1 MVFHGLPAEIAEPP
15 RQGGTSAYVNAAS
28 ATLRIG
34 NTSDRQK
41 MSGGEVLLLCC
52 SVASLIISCVIWSAR
67 KQAWMDEIFTWKE
80 ASDRS
85 LWHLYWA
92 IQHGADGGQPL
103 FYTTAWL
110 WAKTF
115 GASVLSL
122 RLYSCVSMCGALLV
136 TWRCIRRVYG
146 LWATAF
152 GVLWMWGSAGL
163 LLDQN
168 AEGRFYG
175 LFILAVAVVVDVYLR
190 LAARSTPTRL
200 LLLYSLL
207 AQAALVLTH
216 VLGLFYSGMI
226 LLTLVLFD
234 TLAGRFRTKVYLFHA
249 AGWLAL
255 VVWIPAIR
263 ASIAA
268 GKPHGWIP
276 VPSFARFFDSYF
288 FWDYLPWLSLVQR
301 HAPEFLFQICRQGVR
316 AAIMLPVAVVLFFTA
331 RKLLRAERSFS
342 PTAEDALLLVAFA
355 LLSMPIVLFV
365 VSHLLTPV
373 FVARY
378 LLPSGIGV
386 SIILA
391 AFASRLSLYVPDF
404 LRPAQR
410 LVSMLVVMFLVT
422 CPVSSALLRGPAEG
436 NPRVLDVERLDGMV
450 SPDAA
455 VVVDWQQ
462 DFSKIMRYSQKPGS
476 HYYFLLDWTASLAG
490 PRTHILDYHLMRA
503 YHDAGYYPQKIQ
515 DSHAFLC
522 SHADFLVLDAHAL
535 APLEQ
540 GTSWFD
546 FAIKKSP
553 AFRWKI
559 LDSLDGPDVKR
570 DLIAVHRGASLDHCD
585 EP

>member
-1 MVFHGLPAEIAEPP
+1 
-15 RQGGTSAYVNAAS
+15 
-28 ATLRIG
+28 
-34 NTSDRQK
+34 
-41 MSGGEVLLLCC
+41 MSGGELLLLCC
-52 SVASLIISCVIWSAR
+52 SVASLVISCFIWSSR

-110 WAKTF
+110 WVKAF
-115 GASVLSL
+115 GGSVLSL
-122 RLYSCVSMCGALLV
+122 RLYSCVAMCGALLV

-175 LFILAVAVVVDVYLR
+175 LYMLAVAVVVDVYLR

-216 VLGLFYSGMI
+216 VLGLFYSGII

-234 TLAGRFRTKVYLFHA
+234 ALAGRFRIKVYLFHA

-255 VVWIPAIR
+255 LVWAPAIR
-263 ASIAA
+263 ASMAA

-276 VPSFARFFDSYF
+276 VPSLSRFFDSYF
-288 FWDYLPWLSLVQR
+288 FWDYLPWLSLVQS
-301 HAPEFLFQICRQGVR
+301 HAPGFLFQICRQGVR
-316 AAIMLPVAVVLFFTA
+316 VAILLPIAVVLFFTA
-331 RKLLRAERSFS
+331 RKFLRAARPFS
-342 PTAEDALLLVAFA
+342 PTIEDALLLVAFA

-386 SIILA
+386 SIVLA
-391 AFASRLSLYVPDF
+391 AFASRLSSYVPDF

-410 LVSMLVVMFLVT
+410 LVSMLMVLFLVT
-422 CPVSSALLRGPAEG
+422 CPVSSALLRGSAAD
-436 NPRVLDVERLDGMV
+436 NPRFLDVARLDGMV

-455 VVVDWQQ
+455 VVIGWQQ
-462 DFSKIMRYSQKPGS
+462 DFDKIMRYTGKPGV
-476 HYYFLLDWTASLAG
+476 HYYFLLDWPAALAG
-490 PRTHILDYHLMRA
+490 PPAYVLDYHLLHA
-503 YHDAGYYPQKIQ
+503 YQDAGYYSPKIH

-522 SHADFLVLDAHAL
+522 SHNDFLVLDTHVL
-535 APLEQ
+535 VPMEQ
-540 GTSWFD
+540 EPTWFD
-546 FAIKKSP
+546 FAIRNNP
-553 AFRWKI
+553 QFAWKNI
-559 LDSLDGPDVKR
+559 DSLDGPDVKR
-570 DLIAVHRGASLDHCD
+570 ELIAVHREAPLNHCD
-585 EP
+585 QP

>member
-1 MVFHGLPAEIAEPP
+1 
-15 RQGGTSAYVNAAS
+15 
-28 ATLRIG
+28 
-34 NTSDRQK
+34 
-41 MSGGEVLLLCC
+41 MSRGEVLLLCC
-52 SVASLIISCVIWSAR
+52 SVASLIISCLIWSSR

-85 LWHLYWA
+85 LLHLYWA

-110 WAKTF
+110 WVKAF

-122 RLYSCVSMCGALLV
+122 RLYSCASMCGALLV
-136 TWRCIRRVYG
+136 TWSCIRRVYG

-175 LFILAVAVVVDVYLR
+175 LFMLAVAVVVDVYLR
-190 LAARSTPTRL
+190 LAARSTPTRF

-216 VLGLFYSGMI
+216 VLGVFYSGII
-226 LLTLVLFD
+226 LLALVLFD
-234 TLAGRFRTKVYLFHA
+234 VLAGRFRIKVYLFHA

-255 VVWIPAIR
+255 LVWAPAIR
-263 ASIAA
+263 ASMAA

-276 VPSFARFFDSYF
+276 IPSLSRFFDSYF
-288 FWDYLPWLSLVQR
+288 FWGFLPWLSLLQS
-301 HAPEFLFQICRQGVR
+301 HASGFLFQVFRQGVR
-316 AAIMLPVAVVLFFTA
+316 AAVLLPIVVVLFFTA
-331 RKLLRAERSFS
+331 KKVLRAKRLCA

-391 AFASRLSLYVPDF
+391 AFASRLGLYVPDF

-410 LVSMLVVMFLVT
+410 LVTMLAVLFLVT
-422 CPVSSALLRGPAEG
+422 CPVSSALLRGPAAD
-436 NPRVLDVERLDGMV
+436 NPRFLDVERLDGMV

-455 VVVDWQQ
+455 VVIGWQQ
-462 DFSKIMRYSQKPGS
+462 DFDKIMRYSRKPEA
-476 HYYFLLDWTASLAG
+476 HYYFLLDWPAALAG
-490 PRTHILDYHLMRA
+490 PPAYVLDYHLLHA
-503 YHDAGYYPQKIQ
+503 YRDADYYSPKIQ
-515 DSHAFLC
+515 EGHAFLC
-522 SHADFLVLDAHAL
+522 SHTDFLVLDAHAL
-535 APLEQ
+535 VPMEKEP
-540 GTSWFD
+540 TWFD
-546 FAIKKSP
+546 FAIRNNP
-553 AFRWKI
+553 QFFWKNI
-559 LDSLDGPDVKR
+559 DSLDAADIR
-570 DLIAVHRGASLDHCD
+570 RELIAVHRIAPLNHCD
-585 EP
+585 QP

>member
-1 MVFHGLPAEIAEPP
+1 
-15 RQGGTSAYVNAAS
+15 
-28 ATLRIG
+28 
-34 NTSDRQK
+34 
-41 MSGGEVLLLCC
+41 
-52 SVASLIISCVIWSAR
+52 
-67 KQAWMDEIFTWKE
+67 MDEIFTWRE
-80 ASDRS
+80 VSDRS

-122 RLYSCVSMCGALLV
+122 RLYSCASMCGALLV

-175 LFILAVAVVVDVYLR
+175 LYMLAVAVVVDVYMR
-190 LAARSTPTRL
+190 LAARATPTRL

-216 VLGLFYSGMI
+216 VLGLFYSGLI

-234 TLAGRFRTKVYLFHA
+234 SIKGRFRIKVYLSHA

-255 VVWIPAIR
+255 LVWVPAIR
-263 ASIAA
+263 ASMAA

-276 VPSFARFFDSYF
+276 IPTFSRFFDAYF
-288 FWDYLPWLSLVQR
+288 FWDYLPWLSLLQR
-301 HAPEFLFQICRQGVR
+301 HVSDLFFQVFRQGVR
-316 AAIMLPVAVVLFFTA
+316 AAILLPIAVVLFFEA
-331 RKLLRAERSFS
+331 RRLLLAKRSFS
-342 PTAEDALLLVAFA
+342 PSQEDALLLVSFA

-378 LLPSGIGV
+378 LLPCVIGV

-391 AFASRLSLYVPDF
+391 AFATKLSLHLPAS
-404 LRPAQR
+404 LRAGQR
-410 LVSMLVVMFLVT
+410 AITVVVVMFLVT
-422 CPVSSALLRGPAEG
+422 CPVSSALLRGTVAA
-436 NPRVLDVERLDGMV
+436 NPLFLDVERLDGIDHADTLMV
-450 SPDAA
+450 I
-455 VVVDWQQ
+455 DWQQ
-462 DFSKIMRYSQKPGS
+462 DFSKIMRYSRKPGA
-476 HYYFLLDWTASLAG
+476 HYYFLLDWQAALAG
-490 PRTHILDYHLMRA
+490 PRTHVLDYHLMRS
-503 YHDAGYYPQKIQ
+503 YRDVGYYSQSIK
-515 DSHAFLC
+515 DGDAFLC
-522 SHADFLVLDAHAL
+522 SHPNFIVLDTHVL
-535 APLEQ
+535 TPMEQ
-540 GTSWFD
+540 GATWFD
-546 FAIKKSP
+546 FKIRNNPIFA
-553 AFRWKI
+553 WKT
-559 LDSLDGPDVKR
+559 LDSLDAPDVKR
-570 DLIAVHRGASLDHCD
+570 EMIVVHRKAPLNFCD
-585 EP
+585 QP

>member
-1 MVFHGLPAEIAEPP
+1 
-15 RQGGTSAYVNAAS
+15 
-28 ATLRIG
+28 
-34 NTSDRQK
+34 
-41 MSGGEVLLLCC
+41 MSRGEVLLLCC
-52 SVASLIISCVIWSAR
+52 SVASLIVSCFIWSAR

-110 WAKTF
+110 WVKTF

-122 RLYSCVSMCGALLV
+122 RLYSCAAMCAALLV
-136 TWRCIRRVYG
+136 TCRCIRRVYG

-175 LFILAVAVVVDVYLR
+175 LYMLAVAVVVDVYLR
-190 LAARSTPTRL
+190 LTARATPTRL

-216 VLGLFYSGMI
+216 VLGLFYSGII
-226 LLTLVLFD
+226 LLALVLFD
-234 TLAGRFRTKVYLFHA
+234 TLDGRFRIKVYLFHA

-255 VVWIPAIR
+255 VVWAPAIR
-263 ASIAA
+263 ASMAA

-276 VPSFARFFDSYF
+276 VPSLSRFFDAYT
-288 FWDYLPWLSLVQR
+288 FWDFLPWLSLVQR
-301 HAPEFLFQICRQGVR
+301 HVPEFLFQICRQGVR
-316 AAIMLPVAVVLFFTA
+316 LAILLPIAILLFLTV
-331 RKLLRAERSFS
+331 RKLLRANRLS
-342 PTAEDALLLVAFA
+342 PTQEDALLLAGFA

-391 AFASRLSLYVPDF
+391 AFASRLSSYVPDW
-404 LRPAQR
+404 LKPAQR
-410 LVSMLVVMFLVT
+410 LVSMLVVLFLVT
-422 CPVSSALLRGPAEG
+422 CPVSSALLRGPAAD
-436 NPRVLDVERLDGMV
+436 NPRFLDVERLDGMV

-455 VVVDWQQ
+455 VVVGWQQ
-462 DFSKIMRYSQKPGS
+462 DFAKIMRYSRKPEN
-476 HYYFLLDWTASLAG
+476 HYYFLLDWPAALAG
-490 PRTHILDYHLMRA
+490 PSAYVLDYHLLHA
-503 YHDAGYYPQKIQ
+503 YQDAGYYSPRIQ

-522 SHADFLVLDAHAL
+522 SHVDFVVLDAHVL
-535 APLEQ
+535 VPLDQEP
-540 GTSWFD
+540 TWFD
-546 FAIKKSP
+546 FAIRNNP
-553 AFRWKI
+553 EFEWKNI
-559 LDSLDGPDVKR
+559 DSLDAPDMKR
-570 DLIAVHRGASLDHCD
+570 ELIAVHRRAPLNHCD
-585 EP
+585 QL

>member
-1 MVFHGLPAEIAEPP
+1 
-15 RQGGTSAYVNAAS
+15 VNAAS
-28 ATLRIG
+28 ATLSIG
-34 NTSDRQK
+34 NTSERQK

-80 ASDRS
+80 VRDRS

-122 RLYSCVSMCGALLV
+122 RLYSCASVCGALLV
-136 TWRCIRRVYG
+136 MWRCIRRVYG

-152 GVLWMWGSAGL
+152 GVLWIWGSAGL

-175 LFILAVAVVVDVYLR
+175 LFMLAVAVVVDVYLR
-190 LAARSTPTRL
+190 LADPSTPTRL

-234 TLAGRFRTKVYLFHA
+234 ALAGRFRTKVYLFHA

-263 ASIAA
+263 ASMAA

-276 VPSFARFFDSYF
+276 VPSFSRFFDSYF

-316 AAIMLPVAVVLFFTA
+316 AAIMLPIAVVLFFTA

-373 FVARY
+373 FVPRY

-391 AFASRLSLYVPDF
+391 AFASRLSLYVPCS
-404 LRPAQR
+404 LRVVQR
-410 LVSMLVVMFLVT
+410 TVSVVVVLFLVT
-422 CPVSSALLRGPAEG
+422 CPVSSALLRGPAAG
-436 NPRVLDVERLDGMV
+436 NPRFLDVERLDQMV

-455 VVVDWQQ
+455 VVVGWQQ
-462 DFSKIMRYSQKPGS
+462 DFAKIMRYSRKPEA
-476 HYYFLLDWTASLAG
+476 HYYFLLDWPAALAG
-490 PRTHILDYHLMRA
+490 PPAYVLDYHLLHSYR
-503 YHDAGYYPQKIQ
+503 DAGYYSQKIQ
-515 DSHAFLC
+515 DGHAFLC
-522 SHADFLVLDAHAL
+522 SHVDFLVLDAHVL
-535 APLEQ
+535 VPMEQ
-540 GTSWFD
+540 EPTWFD
-546 FAIKKSP
+546 FAIRNNP
-553 AFRWKI
+553 QFAWKNI
-559 LDSLDGPDVKR
+559 DSLDGPDVKR
-570 DLIAVHRGASLDHCD
+570 DLIAVHRGASLDRCE

>member
-1 MVFHGLPAEIAEPP
+1 
-15 RQGGTSAYVNAAS
+15 VNAAS
-28 ATLRIG
+28 ATLSIG

-110 WAKTF
+110 WVKTF

-122 RLYSCVSMCGALLV
+122 RLYSCAAMCGALLV

-152 GVLWMWGSAGL
+152 GVLWMWGSAAL

-175 LFILAVAVVVDVYLR
+175 LYMLAVAVVVDVYLR
-190 LAARSTPTRL
+190 LAACSTPTRW
-200 LLLYSLL
+200 LLLYSFL

-234 TLAGRFRTKVYLFHA
+234 AFAGRFRIKVYLFHA

-255 VVWIPAIR
+255 LVWAPAIR
-263 ASIAA
+263 ASMAA

-276 VPSFARFFDSYF
+276 VPGFSRFFDSYF
-288 FWDYLPWLSLVQR
+288 FWGYLPWLSLVQN
-301 HAPEFLFQICRQGVR
+301 HAPGFLFQICRQGVR
-316 AAIMLPVAVVLFFTA
+316 AAILLPIAVVLFFSA
-331 RKLLRAERSFS
+331 RKFLRAKRPFS

-355 LLSMPIVLFV
+355 LLLMPIVLFA

-391 AFASRLSLYVPDF
+391 AFASRLSFYIPGF

-410 LVSMLVVMFLVT
+410 VVTIAVVIFLVT
-422 CPVSSALLRGPAEG
+422 CPVSSALLRGPAAD
-436 NPRVLDVERLDGMV
+436 NPRFLDVERLDGMV
-450 SPDAA
+450 SADAA
-455 VVVDWQQ
+455 VVIGWQQ
-462 DFSKIMRYSQKPGS
+462 DFDKIMRYSGKPEA
-476 HYYFLLDWTASLAG
+476 HYYFLLDWPAALAG
-490 PRTHILDYHLMRA
+490 PPAYVLDYHLLHA
-503 YHDAGYYPQKIQ
+503 YQHAGYYSPKIQ

-522 SHADFLVLDAHAL
+522 SHSDFLVLDTHVL
-535 APLEQ
+535 VPMEQ
-540 GTSWFD
+540 EPTWFD
-546 FAIKKSP
+546 FAIRNNPQFAWKS
-553 AFRWKI
+553 I
-559 LDSLDGPDVKR
+559 DSLDATDVKR
-570 DLIAVHRGASLDHCD
+570 ELIAVHRRARLNYCD
-585 EP
+585 QP

>member
-1 MVFHGLPAEIAEPP
+1 
-15 RQGGTSAYVNAAS
+15 
-28 ATLRIG
+28 
-34 NTSDRQK
+34 
-41 MSGGEVLLLCC
+41 MSRGEVLLLCC
-52 SVASLIISCVIWSAR
+52 SVASLIISCFIWSAR

-110 WAKTF
+110 WVKTF
-115 GASVLSL
+115 GGSVLSL
-122 RLYSCVSMCGALLV
+122 RLYSCAAMCGALLV

-175 LFILAVAVVVDVYLR
+175 LYMLAVAVVVDAYLR
-190 LAARSTPTRL
+190 LAARSAPTRL
-200 LLLYSLL
+200 LLLYSLF
-207 AQAALVLTH
+207 AQAALVLIH
-216 VLGLFYSGMI
+216 VLGLFYSGII

-234 TLAGRFRTKVYLFHA
+234 ALAGRFRIKVYLFHA

-255 VVWIPAIR
+255 LIWAPAIR
-263 ASIAA
+263 ASMAA

-276 VPSFARFFDSYF
+276 VPSLSRFFDSYF
-288 FWDYLPWLSLVQR
+288 FWDYLPWLSLVQS
-301 HAPEFLFQICRQGVR
+301 HAPGFLFQIFRQGVR
-316 AAIMLPVAVVLFFTA
+316 AAILLPIAVVLFFTV
-331 RKLLRAERSFS
+331 RKLLRAERPFS
-342 PTAEDALLLVAFA
+342 PTQEDALLLVAFA

-378 LLPSGIGV
+378 LLPGGIGV

-391 AFASRLSLYVPDF
+391 AFARSLSLYVPDF

-410 LVSMLVVMFLVT
+410 LVSMLVVLFLVT
-422 CPVSSALLRGPAEG
+422 CPVSSALLRGPAAD
-436 NPRVLDVERLDGMV
+436 NPRFLDVERLDGMV

-455 VVVDWQQ
+455 VVIGWQQ
-462 DFSKIMRYSQKPGS
+462 DFDKIMRYSGKPGA
-476 HYYFLLDWTASLAG
+476 HYYFLLDWPAALAG
-490 PRTHILDYHLMRA
+490 PPAYVLDYHLLHA
-503 YHDAGYYPQKIQ
+503 YQDAGYYGKQIQ
-515 DSHAFLC
+515 DSRAFLC
-522 SHADFLVLDAHAL
+522 SHIDFLVLDTHVL
-535 APLEQ
+535 VPMEQ
-540 GTSWFD
+540 EPTWFD
-546 FAIKKSP
+546 FAIRNNP
-553 AFRWKI
+553 QFAWKNI
-559 LDSLDGPDVKR
+559 DSLDATDVKR
-570 DLIAVHRGASLDHCD
+570 VLIGVHREAPLNHCD
-585 EP
+585 QP